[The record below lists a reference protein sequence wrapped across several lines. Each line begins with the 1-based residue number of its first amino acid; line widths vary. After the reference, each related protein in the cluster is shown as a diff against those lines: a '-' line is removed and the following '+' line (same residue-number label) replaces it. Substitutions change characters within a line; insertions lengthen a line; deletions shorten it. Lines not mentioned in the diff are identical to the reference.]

1 MKSAGDDKKNE
12 RYEFS
17 GFGQGALF
25 GAELPAA
32 GRRTGEGGV
41 FVGCARLAPSAVNFQ
56 PWRFFVV
63 ASDARREALRRC
75 YHRESGSPK
84 RRSASR
90 CASTSRCRGSVK
102 SDGHD
107 HADIDA
113 AIAAEHICLAAAEQG
128 LGSCWVCN
136 FDVPL
141 CREALELPA
150 TLRPVVLIPVGYPA
164 DAPTQRRNA
173 SRRTRSP
180 NGAEA
185 ETDTETD
192 FLSGNTMKIALFIP
206 CYINALYPQV
216 GEASYRLLRS
226 LGLDVDYPLD
236 QTCCGQPMANAGYE
250 RDAQTVGRTHGGA
263 LRGGTTMWWGRRPAA
278 WSFVREGYPA
288 WCRTPT
294 AGRVWRRAST
304 KSASSCTTWCV
315 PNGSTPRS
323 TTR

>member
-1 MKSAGDDKKNE
+1 MQETIKNE

-41 FVGCARLAPSAVNFQ
+41 FVGVCAASAVNFQ

-75 YHRESGSPK
+75 YHREWFAEAPLCIAVCVDESVSWK
-84 RRSASR
+84 R
-90 CASTSRCRGSVK
+90 K

-164 DAPTQRRNA
+164 QKKRK
-173 SRRTRSP
+173 SP
-180 NGAEA
+180 DEVAE
-185 ETDTETD
+185 
-192 FLSGNTMKIALFIP
+192 
-206 CYINALYPQV
+206 
-216 GEASYRLLRS
+216 
-226 LGLDVDYPLD
+226 
-236 QTCCGQPMANAGYE
+236 
-250 RDAQTVGRTHGGA
+250 
-263 LRGGTTMWWGRRPAA
+263 
-278 WSFVREGYPA
+278 
-288 WCRTPT
+288 
-294 AGRVWRRAST
+294 WR
-304 KSASSCTTWCV
+304 
-315 PNGSTPRS
+315 
-323 TTR
+323 